1 MNKTINFLENIPED
15 RLLIILEGFRVALSD
30 ADTYDDIAEQMD
42 LSDNELYELREI
54 VCNFMN
60 VAQVLFE

>member
-1 MNKTINFLENIPED
+1 MNKTINFLETIPED

-30 ADTYDDIAEQMD
+30 AETYDDIAEQMD

-60 VAQVLFE
+60 VA

>member
-60 VAQVLFE
+60 VA

>member
-42 LSDNELYELREI
+42 ISDNELFELREI
-54 VCNFMN
+54 VCDFMN
-60 VAQVLFE
+60 VA

>member
-1 MNKTINFLENIPED
+1 MNKTINFLETIPED

-30 ADTYDDIAEQMD
+30 SDTYDDIAEQMD

-60 VAQVLFE
+60 VA

>member
-1 MNKTINFLENIPED
+1 MNKTISFLNSIPED

-30 ADTYDDIAEQMD
+30 ANTYDDIAEQMD
-42 LSDNELYELREI
+42 ICDDELYQLREI

-60 VAQVLFE
+60 VA

>member
-1 MNKTINFLENIPED
+1 MNKTINFLETIPED

-42 LSDNELYELREI
+42 LSDKELYELREI

-60 VAQVLFE
+60 VA

>member
-1 MNKTINFLENIPED
+1 MNKTINFLETIPED

-60 VAQVLFE
+60 VA

>member
-1 MNKTINFLENIPED
+1 MNKTINFLETISED

-60 VAQVLFE
+60 VA

>member
-1 MNKTINFLENIPED
+1 MNETISFLNTISED

-30 ADTYDDIAEQMD
+30 ADTYDDIVEQMD
-42 LSDNELYELREI
+42 ISDNELFELREI

-60 VAQVLFE
+60 VA

>member
-1 MNKTINFLENIPED
+1 MNKTINFLETISED

-30 ADTYDDIAEQMD
+30 ANTYDDIAEQMY

-60 VAQVLFE
+60 VA

>member
-42 LSDNELYELREI
+42 LSDKELYELREI

-60 VAQVLFE
+60 VA